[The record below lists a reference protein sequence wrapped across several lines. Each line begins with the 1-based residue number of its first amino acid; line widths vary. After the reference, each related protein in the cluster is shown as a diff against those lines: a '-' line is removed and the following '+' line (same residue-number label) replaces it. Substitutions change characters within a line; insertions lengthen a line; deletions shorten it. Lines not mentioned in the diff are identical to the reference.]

1 MPVRAVAVAAILAGL
16 TAVPAIAADPT
27 HTAFLRSLPA
37 PETTPTLCIVD
48 TGVTDTPITA
58 NLLAQRTSVVGGD
71 GLDVVPGGH
80 GSLVASVAAE
90 TFPWLRLVS
99 VRVAA
104 PATSI
109 LWSDVVR
116 GINACIGDP
125 GAGPLIVTVAIEG
138 DSSADSGALES
149 LAAAAGQRD
158 ITIVAAAGNNADH
171 AASLAVL
178 PGVVGVTGSTT
189 SGGRCPFAPSV
200 TTLIAATACPAAAIG
215 TDGQTH
221 QVTGTSFAVPQVAAV
236 LAALRAYNLQ
246 LDAAGAA
253 AVLTESARATNWGA
267 VLDGHA
273 AFRAAGLGHLVPGLP
288 SVRVRRVLSRDNIA
302 LRVTAASGVRL
313 LLTDRGSRRY
323 VHRTLRLPRGVRA
336 RVVTLLPL
344 DESGRA
350 GVPVRIR
357 IPSLQRAAR

>member
-1 MPVRAVAVAAILAGL
+1 MPVRAVALAAILAGL

-27 HTAFLRSLPA
+27 QTAFLRSLPA
-37 PETTPTLCIVD
+37 PETMPTLCIVD

-58 NLLAQRTSVVGGD
+58 DLIAQRTSVVGGD

-80 GSLVASVAAE
+80 GSLIASVAAE
-90 TFPWLRLVS
+90 TFPWLSIISVS
-99 VRVAA
+99 VAA
-104 PATSI
+104 PATPIS
-109 LWSDVVR
+109 WSDVVR
-116 GINACIGDP
+116 GINACIGDH

-149 LAAAAGQRD
+149 LAAAADQRD
-158 ITIVAAAGNNADH
+158 ITIVAAAGNSADRVAPL
-171 AASLAVL
+171 AALR
-178 PGVVGVTGSTT
+178 GVVGVTGSTT
-189 SGGRCPFAPSV
+189 SGGRCPFAPSA
-200 TTLIAATACPAAAIG
+200 TALIAATACPATAIG

-221 QVTGTSFAVPQVAAV
+221 QVTGTSFAVPQLAAV
-236 LAALRAYNLQ
+236 LAALRAYNRQ

-273 AFRAAGLGHLVPGLP
+273 AFRAAGLGHLVPRLP
-288 SVRVRRVLSRDNIA
+288 SIRVKRALSRDNVA
-302 LRVTAASGVRL
+302 VRVAAPPRVRL

-323 VHRTLRLPRGVRA
+323 VQRGFRLPRGVHA

-357 IPSLQRAAR
+357 IPALQRGPR